1 MRTASGG
8 WMNHRSLVFL
18 LLGML
23 LLASCS
29 APRGK
34 NYYLLQYPIPPLET
48 QVPKFPIFLRVKEP
62 RISQTYDRLPIV
74 YRFSLHKLQYY
85 NYHLWAVKPQRMIAD
100 LLVQHLRKTGLF
112 ARVSATVEEQ
122 LPDYTITS
130 ELVSIEELDS

>member
-1 MRTASGG
+1 MSTASRG

-23 LLASCS
+23 LLSACS

-34 NYYLLQYPIPPLET
+34 NYYLLQYPLPPLET